1 VSKRPFVAIQ
11 HGFFVVLSLVMLLD
25 CRLYC
30 YALANFFSFLPL
42 CFTIVELVAIQKLRL
57 RFF

>member
-1 VSKRPFVAIQ
+1 VAIQ